1 MIADD
6 LRRQADVFIEL
17 ADLRSKS
24 AAIPPS
30 GRRRAAALRNDM
42 SGDRR
47 RVSPARPVSERI
59 SMAVV
64 VAGLTVVWSGIALA
78 AIRHLIVL

>member
-1 MIADD
+1 
-6 LRRQADVFIEL
+6 
-17 ADLRSKS
+17 
-24 AAIPPS
+24 
-30 GRRRAAALRNDM
+30 M

-47 RVSPARPVSERI
+47 KMTAARSVHERI

-78 AIRHLIVL
+78 AIRHLIGL